1 MSLVAGGLR
10 AARDRVGAEPAP
22 GGKQRLVRLIAVF
35 GDPGIEHGAGGFH
48 GPVLAAF
55 AEAAYVST
63 GAETDIRAVESRDL
77 GYT

>member
-35 GDPGIEHGAGGFH
+35 GDPGIEHGAGGFGDRH

-55 AEAAYVST
+55 T
-63 GAETDIRAVESRDL
+63 
-77 GYT
+77 